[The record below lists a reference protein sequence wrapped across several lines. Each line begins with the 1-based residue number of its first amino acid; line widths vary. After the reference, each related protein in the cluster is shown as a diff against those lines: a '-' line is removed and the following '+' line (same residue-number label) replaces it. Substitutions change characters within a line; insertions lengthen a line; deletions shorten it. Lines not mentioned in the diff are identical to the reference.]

1 MKEET
6 LKGNYAGFVSRL
18 IAYGID
24 VAIITITLLILT
36 WLVNTVLIL
45 FGLDDLSAMET
56 LGKLLVSGVFALLF
70 SAGYFIVFWTLAGQT
85 PGKTLM
91 GLQIITTNGQRL
103 TFGRAVRR
111 LLGYIVS
118 ILTLWLGFAWIL
130 VDNRRQGLHDKI
142 AGTLVVYSWDARIGS
157 YLANWRQQ
165 RNETLGQD

>member
-56 LGKLLVSGVFALLF
+56 LVKLLVSGVFVLLF
-70 SAGYFIVFWTLAGQT
+70 SAGYFIFFWTLASQT

-91 GLQIITTNGQRL
+91 GLQIITTDGQRL

-165 RNETLGQD
+165 RNETSGQD